1 MRPYN
6 AAAAS
11 YGSPSPRN
19 PFRAGTN
26 VWGAWEIKARYSVNH
41 LNAHIFDLNP
51 ANRVRGGRQRIV
63 SAGFNWYL
71 NRNVRW
77 LFDYSYVDI
86 GRLDSAGLQAGQ
98 DFSVLAGRMQFS
110 F

>member
-1 MRPYN
+1 
-6 AAAAS
+6 
-11 YGSPSPRN
+11 
-19 PFRAGTN
+19 
-26 VWGAWEIKARYSVNH
+26 VNH